1 MDDEK
6 TRLQFS
12 TAYNPQTDGETEV
25 VKPKS
30 VTIITMSC
38 SLSHHEDLVLTMA
51 EFAYN
56 NLVNRSTGMSQF
68 KAVTSVMSHVF
79 YVLYF
84 ILFEVYM

>member
-38 SLSHHEDLVLTMA
+38 ALSHHEDLVLTMA

-68 KAVTSVMSHVF
+68 EAVTSVMSHIF

-84 ILFEVYM
+84 ILFEVYT